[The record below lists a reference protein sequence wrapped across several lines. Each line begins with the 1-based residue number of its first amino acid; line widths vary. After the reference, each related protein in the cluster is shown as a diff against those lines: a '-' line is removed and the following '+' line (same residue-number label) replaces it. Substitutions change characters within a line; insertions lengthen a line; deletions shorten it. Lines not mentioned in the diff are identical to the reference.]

1 MRWLYVRAVYTMPLS
16 TVHLIVIDDDDV
28 DVESIVR
35 SLNRNGIFGE
45 ITVFHDGLTALRALQ
60 GPEGQ
65 ALRTRPLLILL
76 DLDLPRLSGFEFLDA
91 LRRDPQ
97 LQGTI
102 VFVLTLSDRA
112 EDRLAAYDRQVA
124 GYLLKSNVGE
134 DFSLLP
140 RLLRTYCRLVSM
152 QPVAPVSSAVES

>member
-1 MRWLYVRAVYTMPLS
+1 MPLS

-35 SLNRNGIFGE
+35 SLNRNGIFGQ
-45 ITVFHDGLTALRALQ
+45 ITVFQDGLTALRALQ
-60 GPEGQ
+60 GPERH

-76 DLDLPRLSGFEFLDA
+76 DLDLPRLSGLEFLDA
-91 LRRDPQ
+91 LRHDPE
-97 LQGTI
+97 LQSTI
-102 VFVLTLSDRA
+102 VFVLTLSDRE

-134 DFSLLP
+134 DYSLLP
-140 RLLRTYCRLVSM
+140 RLLRSYCRLVSL
-152 QPVAPVSSAVES
+152 QTA